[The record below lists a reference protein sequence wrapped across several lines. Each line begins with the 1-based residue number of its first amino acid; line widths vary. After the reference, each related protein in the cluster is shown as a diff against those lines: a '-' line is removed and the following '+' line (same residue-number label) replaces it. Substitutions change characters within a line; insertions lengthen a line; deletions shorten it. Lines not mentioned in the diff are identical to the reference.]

1 MLRRLPLFSGVVMLV
16 VGCQNPLNSPY
27 RPVDSTQEYYYAT
40 FYEQP
45 KTLDPARSYS
55 SDEYRI
61 ICQIYEPPLQYNYLT
76 RPFALEPLTADGL
89 PQPRACTIYGDS
101 DHEPQAEMSCICYD
115 IRIQKGIFYQPHP
128 CFAKDARGNF
138 VYHRLSHDAVTAIH
152 DISDFS
158 HTGTRELNASDYIY
172 QICRLADPRNNS
184 PIAPIMAKYILGFD
198 ELSQSLGAALD
209 RERSER
215 RTRAGAA
222 YNQQADEQ
230 EHPILLDYA
239 GFSFPGAVRKD
250 DYTFQLVLKMN
261 YPQILY
267 WLAMPFFCPIP
278 WEAGHFYNQGPLIKK
293 NISLQSYPVGTGAF
307 RMAKYDPNLE
317 IILNRNEKVHQEF
330 YPDRGEAAD
339 RSAGYLDDAAKPLPF
354 LDKIVFKLERESIPR
369 WNKFLQGYY
378 DSSGIISDSFD
389 QAVTFSPEG
398 VMDLT
403 DQFKA
408 KNIRLLSSIAPT
420 TYYFAFNMADPLVG
434 GYAPQK
440 QKLRQAISIA
450 IDMEEQIELFANG
463 RGVPAH
469 GPVPPG
475 IFGYEDG
482 TTGFNPYVYRWN
494 EQKARPSRKSIS
506 DARVLLSEAGYP
518 GGKDP
523 ASGRPL
529 IIGFDNAW
537 TGPESQAQLKWFQKQ
552 FQKLGLMLE
561 IRTTDYN
568 RFQEKIRGGNF
579 QFFSWGWHADYPD
592 PENFLFLLY
601 GPNSKQ
607 RFGGENA
614 ANYDNPEFNRLFK
627 QMETMENTPARYDLI
642 DKLLEIVRRDA
653 PWVWGFHP
661 QELSLYHHWVYNA
674 KPHAIA
680 QNIFKY
686 IRIDP
691 LLRETRRTQWN
702 KPLLWPVAVCF
713 MFLCALI
720 IPALYKRTRKN
731 RLLREGVGKADET
744 GGRS

>member
-1 MLRRLPLFSGVVMLV
+1 MSGALLILL
-16 VGCQNPLNSPY
+16 GCQNPPNSPY
-27 RPVDSTQEYYYAT
+27 RRAESTQPYYYAT

-55 SDEYRI
+55 ADEYRI

-76 RPFALEPLTADGL
+76 RPYALEPLTADSI
-89 PQPRACTIYGDS
+89 PHPRRCTTGADS
-101 DHEPQAEMSCICYD
+101 SGVTPPDGSFVCYD
-115 IRIQKGIFYQPHP
+115 IRIKPGIFYQPHP
-128 CFAKDARGNF
+128 CFAQDALGQYIYR
-138 VYHRLSHDAVTAIH
+138 RLSSSDVAAIH
-152 DISDFS
+152 DISDFA
-158 HTGTRELNASDYIY
+158 HTGTRELKASDYIY
-172 QICRLADPRNNS
+172 QLYRLADPRNNS

-198 ELSQSLGAALD
+198 KLVQSLRAALEQ
-209 RERSER
+209 ERAER
-215 RTRAGAA
+215 RAMAGSA

-230 EHPILLDYA
+230 EHPIRLEY
-239 GFSFPGAVRKD
+239 FRFPFPGAVLKD
-250 DYTFQLVLKMN
+250 DYTFQLVLTMS

-278 WEAGHFYNQGPLIKK
+278 WEAELFYNQGPLIKK
-293 NISLQSYPVGTGAF
+293 NITLQSYPVGTGAF
-307 RMAKYDPNLE
+307 RMKNYDPNLE
-317 IILNRNEKVHQEF
+317 IVLIKNEHYHMER
-330 YPDRGEAAD
+330 YPAAGEAGDQA
-339 RSAGYLDDAAKPLPF
+339 AGYLEDAGKPLPF

-378 DSSGIISDSFD
+378 DSSGISSDSFD

-408 KNIRLLSSIAPT
+408 RNIRLLSSIAPT
-420 TYYFAFNMADPLVG
+420 TYYFAFNMLDPLVG
-434 GYAPQK
+434 GYSPQR

-469 GPVPPG
+469 GPIPPG

-482 TTGFNPYVYRWN
+482 ARECNPYVYRRT
-494 EQKARPSRKSIS
+494 EAGGRPSRKSI
-506 DARVLLSEAGYP
+506 AEAQALLSEAGYP
-518 GGKDP
+518 DGRDPSTGK
-523 ASGRPL
+523 PL
-529 IIGFDNAW
+529 VIGFDNAW
-537 TGPESQAQLKWFQKQ
+537 TGPESQAQLKWLQKQ
-552 FQKLGLMLE
+552 FQKLGLVLE

-568 RFQEKIRGGNF
+568 RFQEKILGGNF

-627 QMETMENTPARYDLI
+627 EMETMENSPARRDLI
-642 DKLLEIVRRDA
+642 RRLLALVRRDA
-653 PWVWGFHP
+653 PWVWGYHP
-661 QELSLYHHWVYNA
+661 QELTLYHQWVFNA

-680 QNIFKY
+680 QNTFKY
-686 IRIDP
+686 IRLEPRQRDARQ
-691 LLRETRRTQWN
+691 LQWN
-702 KPLLWPVAVCF
+702 RPLLWPVAACGIILF
-713 MFLCALI
+713 ALVV
-720 IPALYKRTRKN
+720 PALLKKIRRN
-731 RLLREGVGKADET
+731 RLLPAGTTAPQIR
-744 GGRS
+744 RLS